1 MDSTLLFNQTNDPLK
16 TWMFNNQSKEEI
28 KSILYNIPVLYD
40 DEPIVQCALNTA
52 VTCVL
57 ETFQDSLN
65 DDGYIQIESV
75 AASVGVTGY
84 VNSVTELAI
93 LRTCHAFER
102 MIDDDDAVDYD
113 YGLTV
118 TGVQMLEYVSEYIID
133 FQEKV
138 SQFVFLTF
146 TGVIL
151 HLVKTIKELE
161 ACVFNFDT
169 YTIKRIN
176 YNPAVIQ
183 VNCHVER
190 TQGLLLR

>member
-1 MDSTLLFNQTNDPLK
+1 MDSTHLFSQPNDPLK

-28 KSILYNIPVLYD
+28 KSILYNIPVMYD

-52 VTCVL
+52 VTCAL

-65 DDGYIQIESV
+65 DDGYVQLESV
-75 AASVGVTGY
+75 AASVGITNY
-84 VNSVTELAI
+84 VNSVTEVAI
-93 LRTCHAFER
+93 LRAYQAFER

-133 FQEKV
+133 FQERIN
-138 SQFVFLTF
+138 QFVFLTF
-146 TGVIL
+146 TSVIL

-169 YTIKRIN
+169 YTITRNN

-183 VNCHVER
+183 VNCHIER